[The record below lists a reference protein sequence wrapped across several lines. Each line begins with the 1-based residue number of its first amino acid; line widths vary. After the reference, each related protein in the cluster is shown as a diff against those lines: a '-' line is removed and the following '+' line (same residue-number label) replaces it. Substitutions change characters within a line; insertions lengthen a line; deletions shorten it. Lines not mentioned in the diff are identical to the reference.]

1 VHIKLP
7 NLSKNLDEFHKIAG
21 KYNLQVR
28 GSAGE
33 HSEAV
38 GGIYDISN
46 KVSLGL
52 GSASHPTA
60 FACYISRQLK

>member
-1 VHIKLP
+1 MHIKLP

-46 KVSLGL
+46 KVSLIYAVIGINL
-52 GSASHPTA
+52 VGIFSGPQ
-60 FACYISRQLK
+60 I